1 MSKRL
6 TTHEPRHLR
15 SNNDRKHKRPRL
27 REHNG
32 EEFSRIA
39 GREGTIPATPQVMVT
54 RVSRAKIKKGNG
66 KENGSHVGPPAEP
79 RLNFRGEGFSLI

>member
-1 MSKRL
+1 MNKRL

-15 SNNDRKHKRPRL
+15 SNNDRKHEQPRL

-39 GREGTIPATPQVMVT
+39 GREGTIPATPRGDGVHACVT
-54 RVSRAKIKKGNG
+54 CENKKR
-66 KENGSHVGPPAEP
+66 KRKRERITRRTA
-79 RLNFRGEGFSLI
+79 R